1 MRRFWRGNRRV
12 SSHPQASPID
22 RAPGIAYNVRY
33 MPETSLDTPDLIQQ
47 LDREGIGARIAALP
61 EQIAHAWAAGRALD
75 LPVEYRDT
83 ERIVVLGMGGSG
95 IGGTIMQALAVDLG
109 AKTPVSVVHGYSLPA
124 YVGARTLVLASSNS
138 GNTEE
143 TVAALSAAV
152 AAGAKC
158 VAIATGGRIAEIAR
172 EHGLPALTFTWDGE
186 PRSALGWSLASLL
199 AISCKA
205 GLLPDLDAELDATLS
220 DLRAYGA
227 TLAPSSPESSNP
239 AKQIARRLAGRLPV
253 FVGAE
258 ALAPVAYRWRTQVN
272 ENSKSWA
279 IADELPE
286 MNHNAQ
292 AGYGLPQRAV
302 PLLHVVFLR
311 HAAIHPRIR
320 LRIDAAADEMRRHGV
335 ESEVVDIAGAT
346 IFAQVLRAAHLG
358 DYVSYYLGL
367 LNGVSPSPTPELTA
381 IKDRLA
387 AHRDT
392 GG

>member
-1 MRRFWRGNRRV
+1 
-12 SSHPQASPID
+12 
-22 RAPGIAYNVRY
+22 
-33 MPETSLDTPDLIQQ
+33 MPEPSLDTPDLIQQ
-47 LDREGIGARIAALP
+47 LDREGIGARIAGLP
-61 EQIAHAWAAGRALD
+61 EQIAQAWAAGRALD
-75 LPVEYRDT
+75 LPASYGDVD
-83 ERIVVLGMGGSG
+83 RIVVLGMGGSG
-95 IGGTIMQALAVDLG
+95 IGGAIMQALAVDLG
-109 AKTPVSVVHGYSLPA
+109 AKTPVSVVRGYRLPA

-152 AAGAKC
+152 AAGAQC
-158 VAIATGGRIAEIAR
+158 VAVATGGRVVEIAR
-172 EHGLPALTFTWDGE
+172 EHGLPALTFTWEGE

-199 AISCKA
+199 AICCKA
-205 GLLPDLDAELDATLS
+205 GLLPDLEVELASTL
-220 DLRAYGA
+220 DELRAYGA
-227 TLAPSSPESSNP
+227 TLTPESLESSNP
-239 AKQIARRLAGRLPV
+239 AKQIARRLVGRVPV

-292 AGYGLPQRAV
+292 AGYGLPQRIV
-302 PLLHVVFLR
+302 PLLHAVFLR

-335 ESEVVDIAGAT
+335 ESEVVDVPGAT
-346 IFAQVLRAAHLG
+346 IFSQVLEAAHLG

-381 IKDRLA
+381 IKERLA
-387 AHRDT
+387 AHPNT
-392 GG
+392 GV